1 MKRLAITLTA
11 LSSLVL
17 FAPSSEARPYG
28 HGPGLHHGHHH
39 LDHGARR
46 GRRHGLHHH
55 RLHRHHIHRFRPH
68 HRRYRGYRGVTF
80 RPSAYGYRPHAYG
93 YGGPRDTA
101 GRVSP
106 PASALRRRLPG
117 RTSIGRSIA
126 VPTATVTRR
135 PATAAASRKPF
146 GIREADVRQPP
157 GSAGDEGCPGDPC
170 AGSSKEPRA
179 SRQASMLNGRM
190 ICRLGA
196 AFAQW
201 STDDRLHSVSG

>member
-17 FAPSSEARPYG
+17 FAPSSEARPYS

-39 LDHGARR
+39 LGHGAWR

-93 YGGPRDTA
+93 YGGPR
-101 GRVSP
+101 GYRG
-106 PASALRRRLPG
+106 PG
-117 RTSIGRSIA
+117 F
-126 VPTATVTRR
+126 ATGLGL
-135 PATAAASRKPF
+135 AAAAAGPNLYRPVYSRPY
-146 GIREADVRQPP
+146 GYRYAP
-157 GSAGDEGCPGDPC
+157 AGYGCG
-170 AGSSKEPRA
+170 
-179 SRQASMLNGRM
+179 
-190 ICRLGA
+190 
-196 AFAQW
+196 F
-201 STDDRLHSVSG
+201 